1 MLENTPDTLTVKD
14 LQRVLHIGKNMS
26 LRLINENIIEAHKIG
41 GKWAATY
48 YGAWAKT
55 YVCDNTCRA
64 GSFIAKD

>member
-41 GKWAATY
+41 GKWVIMKEDVIDY
-48 YGAWAKT
+48 IKRNY
-55 YVCDNTCRA
+55 
-64 GSFIAKD
+64 

>member
-41 GKWAATY
+41 GKWVIMKEDVIEY
-48 YGAWAKT
+48 IKR
-55 YVCDNTCRA
+55 N
-64 GSFIAKD
+64 